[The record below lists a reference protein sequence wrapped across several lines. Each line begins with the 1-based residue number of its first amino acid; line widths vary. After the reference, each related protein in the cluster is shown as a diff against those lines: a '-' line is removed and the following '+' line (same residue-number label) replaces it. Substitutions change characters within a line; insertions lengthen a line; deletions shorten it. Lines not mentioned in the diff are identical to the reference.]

1 MSNRW
6 KGGFVQYFFDPLT
19 AGPANEFG
27 PMYSWGGNANGQLGQ
42 NTQGTASRRS
52 SPVQVGSDSVWLEVS
67 SGYQQAMAVTVG
79 GELYGWGSNDS
90 GQLGLN
96 DRVNRSSPTQ
106 VGALTTW
113 SKVDC
118 GRKHALAIKTDG
130 TLWAWGLNGQG
141 GVGDNTNT
149 NRSSPVQVGSLTTWT
164 KISAGMDASFAINT
178 SEQLFAWGYSSSHY
192 QTGLDVTTSIS
203 SPTQISSP
211 ANWLDVCAGYYGA
224 NGISSDNKLY
234 SWGRSSNGESGLNN
248 RTTLTTPNVVGALTN
263 WSELGT
269 LFDGRAAVKTDGTL
283 WRWGVNDQGQLMLN
297 DKVTRSSPAQVGSLT
312 DWEFPVKALYGDDQ
326 FFCVKTDGT
335 LWVAGSNDKGALGLS
350 LPATTYRSSPVQI
363 GSETTWRKVALT
375 RASSVIALEES

>member
-1 MSNRW
+1 
-6 KGGFVQYFFDPLT
+6 
-19 AGPANEFG
+19 
-27 PMYSWGGNANGQLGQ
+27 
-42 NTQGTASRRS
+42 
-52 SPVQVGSDSVWLEVS
+52 
-67 SGYQQAMAVTVG
+67 
-79 GELYGWGSNDS
+79 YGWGSNDS